1 MEVALQSDGPV
12 VFGWGGGPGMSA
24 GVKFTVIAV
33 AVLGIVSTPLFW
45 LLDGPGSGQLAAA
58 AVQAATAIAALVW
71 AVLHRPAGPDREP
84 GDAAVDTG
92 KAQAT
97 GGGQAST
104 GVRRPGGAGSGSAR
118 AERTGDATAEGPGST
133 STTGVDHS

>member
-1 MEVALQSDGPV
+1 MA
-12 VFGWGGGPGMSA
+12 A
-24 GVKFTVIAV
+24 GVKFTVIVV

-45 LLDGPGSGQLAAA
+45 LLDGPGAGQLAAA

-71 AVLHRPAGPDREP
+71 AVLHRPAGPDRGPE
-84 GDAAVDTG
+84 DAVVDTG

-97 GGGQAST
+97 GGGRAST

-118 AERTGDATAEGPGST
+118 VERTGDASAEGSGST
-133 STTGVDHS
+133 STTGVDYS